1 MRVDKVVIVGGGASG
16 WMTASSLI
24 KTFPDLK
31 VTLIEDPNT
40 PSLGVGESTLSH
52 FNEFLQSIGLTND
65 KDWMSYCNATYKNG
79 ALLKGFSE
87 HSSELF
93 FPLGAFNLQ
102 QSPNFHIWCELN
114 KMYPDEVPCSRAAHF
129 FLPNA
134 FLVDNNKQTDNS
146 DGTFPNFNFFYDV
159 AYHIDSNKFGEYLKN
174 NVCQDVEKIYAKV
187 LRVYDKELFL
197 SNGQVIDADLFVDCS
212 GFKAVLSRSPWT
224 SFGHILM
231 NDSAVV
237 GTIPYTD
244 KKNQLT
250 NKTTATAIDNGWVW
264 EIPLWDRLSVGY
276 CYSKKFRF
284 ASDAVEE
291 FNIFCEEKYNCKPST
306 AHYIPFE
313 SGKRQEAWI
322 GNVVSIGLSYS
333 FIEPLESTGL
343 LTTHES
349 ITALVDVLSFRNR
362 EINKMDIDGFNYVL
376 DKKVDYFADFIGF
389 HYGFSTRCDSPY
401 WDHVTN
407 CVKYNGIADDFW
419 DSLIRDHEY
428 HTNGSTF
435 LLAVQ
440 NGYNPITEHN
450 YFRIHKRGCL
460 NDELPRIENNAKE
473 WYNVYNATLER
484 VNKLPS
490 SYEFLR
496 GTIYNDQTS

>member
-1 MRVDKVVIVGGGASG
+1 
-16 WMTASSLI
+16 
-24 KTFPDLK
+24 
-31 VTLIEDPNT
+31 
-40 PSLGVGESTLSH
+40 
-52 FNEFLQSIGLTND
+52 
-65 KDWMSYCNATYKNG
+65 
-79 ALLKGFSE
+79 
-87 HSSELF
+87 
-93 FPLGAFNLQ
+93 
-102 QSPNFHIWCELN
+102 
-114 KMYPDEVPCSRAAHF
+114 
-129 FLPNA
+129 
-134 FLVDNNKQTDNS
+134 
-146 DGTFPNFNFFYDV
+146 
-159 AYHIDSNKFGEYLKN
+159 
-174 NVCQDVEKIYAKV
+174 
-187 LRVYDKELFL
+187 
-197 SNGQVIDADLFVDCS
+197 
-212 GFKAVLSRSPWT
+212 
-224 SFGHILM
+224 M

-244 KKNQLT
+244 KENQLT

-264 EIPLWDRLSVGY
+264 EIPLWNRLSVGY
-276 CYSKKFRF
+276 CYSKKFCF

-291 FNIFCEEKYNCKPST
+291 FNIFCEEKYNCKPSN
-306 AHYIPFE
+306 AYYIPFE

-407 CVKYNGIADDFW
+407 CVRYNGIADNFW